1 MQSARNEHEQI
12 RYAFFRVPQPLFHAP
27 RAFHPRQGMFDSD
40 AQVGDLPVRALVRR
54 RQFARARLFF
64 GW

>member
-12 RYAFFRVPQPLFHAP
+12 SHAFFRIPQHLFHAP

-40 AQVGDLPVRALVRR
+40 AQVGDLSVRPLVRCG
-54 RQFARARLFF
+54 QFTLARLFF
-64 GW
+64 G